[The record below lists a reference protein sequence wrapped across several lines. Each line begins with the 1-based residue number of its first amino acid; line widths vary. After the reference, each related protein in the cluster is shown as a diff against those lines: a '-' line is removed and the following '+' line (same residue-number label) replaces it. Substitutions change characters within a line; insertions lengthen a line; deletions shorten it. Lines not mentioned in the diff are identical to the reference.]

1 MKFALF
7 ALVATDAAADP
18 APTGG
23 SGTPK
28 TSPADPSD
36 WNVCKTGADCK
47 GASYI
52 CCTVTKKADGS
63 DASPGNKIC
72 TDLGQSGTVPATVTT
87 GYAKAQYFC
96 AKSDHTDPTNTGGS
110 TLGAATTGS
119 ASLAV
124 SATTAAITAF
134 LLA

>member
-7 ALVATDAAADP
+7 ALVATVAAADP

-36 WNVCKTGADCK
+36 WSTCKTGADCK

-52 CCTVTKKADGS
+52 CCTITKNNDGS

-72 TDLGQSGTVPATVTT
+72 TDLGQSGTVPSTVTSAYK
-87 GYAKAQYFC
+87 GMQYFC
-96 AKSDHTDPTNTGGS
+96 SKSDHTDSSNTGGS
-110 TLGAATTGS
+110 TLGSATTGS

-124 SATTAAITAF
+124 SATTAAIAAF
-134 LLA
+134 VLA

>member
-7 ALVATDAAADP
+7 ALVATVAAADP

-36 WNVCKTGADCK
+36 WSVCKTGADCK
-47 GASYI
+47 GTSYI
-52 CCTVTKKADGS
+52 CCTVTKDSSGA

-72 TDLGQSGTVPATVTT
+72 ADKAQNGRVPSTVTS
-87 GYAKAQYFC
+87 GYGGAQYLC
-96 AKSDHTDPTNTGGS
+96 SKADHNDPTNTGA
-110 TLGAATTGS
+110 GASNLSTTGS
-119 ASLAV
+119 ASLAI
-124 SATTAAITAF
+124 SASTAAVTAF